1 MKRSMLEWRDE
12 VPKVFLLIPKSEE
25 WIKVTVNL
33 KFSYHFYYL
42 FEHYGNL
49 GIRCPLQFIVGASLD
64 QVLKLK
70 WITNLGYHTN
80 IIFWMDTNSGLA
92 VEELSRVFTIPL
104 YYFLDGV
111 GFYLLV
117 DWKLKGLQEY

>member
-1 MKRSMLEWRDE
+1 
-12 VPKVFLLIPKSEE
+12 
-25 WIKVTVNL
+25 
-33 KFSYHFYYL
+33 
-42 FEHYGNL
+42 
-49 GIRCPLQFIVGASLD
+49 
-64 QVLKLK
+64 
-70 WITNLGYHTN
+70 
-80 IIFWMDTNSGLA
+80 MDTNSGLA